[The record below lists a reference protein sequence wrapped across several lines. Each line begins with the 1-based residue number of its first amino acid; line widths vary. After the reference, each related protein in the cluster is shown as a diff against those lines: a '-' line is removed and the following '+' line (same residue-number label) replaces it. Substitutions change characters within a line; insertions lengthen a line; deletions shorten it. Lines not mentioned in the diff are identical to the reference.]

1 VWFIPQVQHADPD
14 PPCSRVARSQ
24 SAASLAYYRDQL
36 GFEIRA
42 ILPDRSY
49 AIVERDGLAIHLFVG
64 DTGKGAGLHLFTD
77 DIEPLHDELRDRGAR
92 IIQAIERKP
101 WGNRDFRVADPAG
114 NELKFTEPLAC

>member
-1 VWFIPQVQHADPD
+1 MPTLTRLAPEL
-14 PPCSRVARSQ
+14 PAANL
-24 SAASLAYYRDQL
+24 AASLAYYRDQL
-36 GFEIRA
+36 GFEIRT

-64 DTGKGAGLHLFTD
+64 DADKGAGLHLFTD

-101 WGNRDFRVADPAG
+101 WGNRDFRIADPAG
-114 NELKFTEPLAC
+114 NELKFTEPLAH